1 MTEVTLITGAS
12 SGIGEAFARRLAREG
27 HNLLLVARSRDKLS
41 LICEELAGRHQIKAF
56 FLAVDLAAP
65 GADEKVLRF
74 TEESGLEVTW
84 LINNAGIGSMG
95 DFAALPLGREL
106 EMIDLNIRAVV
117 SLTHRFLPQMRGRK
131 SGVIVNVSSAAGF
144 QPVPFMATYAAT
156 KSFVTAFSEALAEEN
171 RPCGVQVMALC
182 PGSTETAFFRNAG
195 IERSL
200 SFKGQQT
207 PEQVVETALRAVR
220 RRRIKAISGLSNWI
234 VARAS
239 NFVPNALITRIVAA
253 PLRGRFQT
261 PDCE

>member
-1 MTEVTLITGAS
+1 MTAVTLITGAS
-12 SGIGEAFARRLAREG
+12 SGIGEAFARRLAGEG
-27 HNLLLVARSRDKLS
+27 HNLLLVARSHEKLS
-41 LICEELAGRHQIKAF
+41 LLCEELAGQHRIKAF
-56 FLAVDLAAP
+56 FLVADLAAP
-65 GADEKVLRF
+65 GADEKVLCF
-74 TEESGLEVTW
+74 AEESGLEVTW

-95 DFAALPLGREL
+95 DFATLPLAREL

-117 SLTHRFLPQMRGRK
+117 SLTHRFLPQMRRRK
-131 SGVIVNVSSAAGF
+131 SGVIINVSSAAGF

-171 RPCGVQVMALC
+171 RPCGVQVVALC

-220 RRRIKAISGLSNWI
+220 RRRIKAISGLSNRI
-234 VARAS
+234 VARAA
-239 NFVPNALITRIVAA
+239 NFVPNAVITRIVAA
-253 PLRGRFQT
+253 GLRGRFQT